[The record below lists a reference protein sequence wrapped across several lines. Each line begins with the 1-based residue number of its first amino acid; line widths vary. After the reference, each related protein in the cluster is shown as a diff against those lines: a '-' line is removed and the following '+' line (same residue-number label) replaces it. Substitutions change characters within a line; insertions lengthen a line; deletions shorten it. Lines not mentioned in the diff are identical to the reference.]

1 MHHPFTA
8 PLEKDYALLKDDL
21 LAVRSRAY
29 DLVLNGSEIGG
40 GSIRI
45 HQRELQEKVLEA
57 LGMDRKAYEA
67 KFGFLLSA
75 LDSGAP
81 PHGGIAIGFD
91 RLVMILCG
99 QSSIRDVI
107 AFPKTQ
113 KAACLLTSA
122 PSDAVK
128 AQLEELNLKIKVGS

>member
-1 MHHPFTA
+1 MKMKNVTRPLHHPFTA
-8 PLEKDYALLKDDL
+8 PLEEDYDL
-21 LAVRSRAY
+21 LEKDPLSVRSRAY

-45 HQRELQEKVLEA
+45 HQRELQERVFAA
-57 LGMDRKAYEA
+57 LGMDRKTYEE

-81 PHGGIAIGFD
+81 PHGGIAFGFD

-99 QSSIRDVI
+99 QPSIRDVI
-107 AFPKTQ
+107 PFPKTQ
-113 KAACLLTSA
+113 KAACLLTNA
-122 PSDAVK
+122 PSEADK
-128 AQLEELNLKIKVGS
+128 GSA